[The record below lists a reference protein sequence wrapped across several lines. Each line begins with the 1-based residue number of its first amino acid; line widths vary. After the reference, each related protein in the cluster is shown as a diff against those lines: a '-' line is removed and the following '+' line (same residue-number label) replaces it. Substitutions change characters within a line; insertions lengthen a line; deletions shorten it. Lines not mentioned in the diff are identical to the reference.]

1 MFDERIQQAFSAE
14 LLNALPVA
22 VFSVAHSTQAK
33 LESQDLLLLTVY
45 ANQTA
50 IELFDVNAQ
59 CSLAELQQALKFQV
73 DAINQ
78 SEHGHQ
84 SIDSPLVTTM
94 QGETIDRRDLM
105 LNSLPVQLVTGQLA
119 INHEEQLSYMV
130 IQPRDHRLFVSSGPH
145 MDMQSTEL
153 SLKEFI
159 EYEKTVSHVSR
170 SLAVNKLPI
179 EERINQALASIGEFC
194 QVDRAY
200 VFLFDFDCSTM
211 SNTHEWI
218 NDGITSHLDE
228 LQDIPRSGLPWFFEK
243 ITTQGIVNIRNTH
256 ELGDEAKLEREEFL
270 QEDIKSIL
278 CVGMYADDEIIGFV
292 GFDMVARQ
300 RYWSE
305 KDIRRS
311 RMIADLIASSIHT
324 DLLMQSLK
332 TTQRQLLATN
342 ESLRRLAMRDSLTG
356 LPSKQQFIERLT
368 EEIARAQ
375 RQGHELSLCL
385 FSIDLLQQIAAETE
399 LEHYNQLVVR
409 VAELLTSFFR
419 RNGETVSRIEDCTF
433 AVILPHVDHSLA
445 QQRSAELL
453 RRATEQVKAP
463 AAGKLTLSAGLAFMH
478 ADINAESLLAQAQ
491 NQLTLAKSQ
500 GGGKLVS

>member
-1 MFDERIQQAFSAE
+1 M
-14 LLNALPVA
+14 
-22 VFSVAHSTQAK
+22 VF
-33 LESQDLLLLTVY
+33 
-45 ANQTA
+45 
-50 IELFDVNAQ
+50 
-59 CSLAELQQALKFQV
+59 
-73 DAINQ
+73 
-78 SEHGHQ
+78 
-84 SIDSPLVTTM
+84 
-94 QGETIDRRDLM
+94 R
-105 LNSLPVQLVTGQLA
+105 
-119 INHEEQLSYMV
+119 
-130 IQPRDHRLFVSSGPH
+130 
-145 MDMQSTEL
+145 
-153 SLKEFI
+153 
-159 EYEKTVSHVSR
+159 
-170 SLAVNKLPI
+170 
-179 EERINQALASIGEFC
+179 
-194 QVDRAY
+194 
-200 VFLFDFDCSTM
+200 
-211 SNTHEWI
+211 
-218 NDGITSHLDE
+218 
-228 LQDIPRSGLPWFFEK
+228 K

-278 CVGMYADDEIIGFV
+278 CVGMYADDEIIGFI

-311 RMIADLIASSIHT
+311 RMIADLIAASIHT

-332 TTQRQLLATN
+332 TTQRQLIATN

-356 LPSKQQFIERLT
+356 LPSKQQFIERLS

-409 VAELLTSFFR
+409 IAELLTSFFR

-433 AVILPHVDHSLA
+433 AVILPHVDHPLA

-453 RRATEQVKAP
+453 RRATEQVRAP
-463 AAGKLTLSAGLAFMH
+463 AADKLTLSAGLAFMH

-491 NQLTLAKSQ
+491 NQLTLAKRQ